1 MKRDFNR
8 ISVLDYLLD
17 SLERFPRK
25 PAILDGKTK
34 RNFSQFSENAHQ
46 IAMALES
53 RTKSI
58 NCPIAVFLPKS
69 YECLASFI
77 GVLLSGN
84 LYVPLDTS
92 SPSTRLL
99 LVFQNL
105 VPELIITSSEYVA
118 LLSELGVE
126 KNRMV
131 LIDEI
136 DLLAFSGISAREL
149 RNHRFSGVISTDPA
163 YIIYTSGS
171 TGTPKGVVVS
181 HRSII
186 NYIEWA
192 RETFLFKPGMVI
204 GSQAPFY
211 FDNST
216 LDIYLCLSEAA
227 KLVIVPEKYYAFPA
241 RLLEYVNQV
250 EISFVF
256 WVPSV
261 LIAIANLD
269 MLSSIT
275 LPRLRYILFAGEVMP
290 TRQLNYWVSNHSSAL
305 YANLYGPTEITVDC
319 TYFIV
324 PGILDENQSV
334 PIGLPCRNTDIL
346 VLNDSDKLCI
356 DNEVGELCVR
366 GTSLALGYWKDFE
379 KTRRAFSQNPLNE
392 NHPERIYRTGDL
404 VSRGSTGL
412 ISYIGR
418 KDHQIKHQG
427 YRIELGEI
435 ETAALKLPEIDNVC
449 VLYNQE
455 RKRIT
460 MIYEADADLTPPE
473 LRKNLAKHLMKYM
486 LPVDFHR
493 IDALPRTPN
502 GKIDRHKLT
511 EIYLKKLT

>member
-1 MKRDFNR
+1 MKKNIHQ

-17 SLERFPRK
+17 TLERFPRK
-25 PAILDGKTK
+25 PAILDGKK
-34 RNFSQFSENAHQ
+34 KLNFSQFSENAHQ
-46 IAMALES
+46 IALALEG

-58 NCPIAVFLPKS
+58 KCPIAVFLPKS
-69 YECLASFI
+69 YEGLVSFI

-84 LYVPLDTS
+84 FYVPLDTS
-92 SPSTRLL
+92 SPSTRLK

-105 VPELIITSSEYVA
+105 APELIITSGEYLE
-118 LLSELGVE
+118 LLNDLGVDT
-126 KNRMV
+126 NRIV
-131 LIDEI
+131 LIDSI
-136 DLLAFSGISAREL
+136 DLQNFAGISASTL
-149 RNHRFSGVISTDPA
+149 RNHRFSNVISTDPA

-186 NYIEWA
+186 NYIQWA
-192 RETFLFKPGMVI
+192 RETFVFQPGMVI

-227 KLVIVPEKYYAFPA
+227 KLVIVPEKFYAFPA
-241 RLLEYVNQV
+241 KLLEYANQV
-250 EISFVF
+250 KISFVF

-261 LIAIANLD
+261 LISIANLD
-269 MLSSIT
+269 MLSSIK
-275 LPRLRYILFAGEVMP
+275 LPYLKFILFAGEVMP
-290 TRQLNYWVSNHSSAL
+290 TRQLNYWLSNHPVAM

-324 PGILDENQSV
+324 PGVLDENYSV

-346 VLNDSDKLCI
+346 ILNDSDKLCAE
-356 DNEVGELCVR
+356 NEIGELCVR

-404 VSRGSTGL
+404 VTRGSTGL
-412 ISYIGR
+412 INYVGR

-493 IDALPRTPN
+493 IDSLPRTPN
-502 GKIDRHKLT
+502 GKIDRLKLT
-511 EIYLKKLT
+511 EIYLKKVG